1 MRKINFT
8 FASHMGK
15 YLEKILA
22 EAGISRQKQ
31 VRVSG
36 EEKNKSERR
45 ELVLFNDDH
54 NTFHHVIHCL
64 VEICRHDSLQAEQCT
79 HLVHFSGRCVVKTGT
94 YSFLKPMRDALFERG
109 LSAEIK

>member
-1 MRKINFT
+1 MEN
-8 FASHMGK
+8 

-22 EAGISRQKQ
+22 ESGISRHKH
-31 VRVSG
+31 VHISEEDKSKSG
-36 EEKNKSERR
+36 KR
-45 ELVLFNDDH
+45 ELVLYNDDH
-54 NTFHHVIHCL
+54 NTFQHVIRCL

-94 YSFLKPMRDALFERG
+94 YSFLKPMRDALFDRG

>member
-1 MRKINFT
+1 ME
-8 FASHMGK
+8 K

-31 VRVSG
+31 LRPS
-36 EEKNKSERR
+36 KADDDKSEKR
-45 ELVLFNDDH
+45 ELILYNDDH
-54 NTFHHVIHCL
+54 NTFQHVIRCL
-64 VEICRHDSLQAEQCT
+64 VEICRHDNLQAEQCT
-79 HLVHFSGRCVVKTGT
+79 HLVHYSGRCSVKTGT